1 MSVSAADVVEHR
13 TPASRPVVVMPR
25 LVWLDSAK
33 GIGILLVVLGHS
45 LGGLY
50 DGGLVK
56 AGSALWLLFY
66 GVYVFHM
73 PLFFFL
79 SASLIYG
86 RVVANPRRVLSSS
99 LTKIAWP
106 YFVWATV
113 QIVVLIEA
121 SGAINHAQTRG
132 FGASVIRLLW
142 APHAQFWFLYVLF
155 FLHMTVLVAGRIG
168 GKLLFGFVMASV
180 YAACM
185 LSSAVSGFV
194 TFYVG
199 LVSLLFYTLG
209 VCFGDVLLKANW
221 PIRRPLPLLAI
232 CGLIWFG
239 AAWAVWATQ
248 ADFYAPGALPAAFA
262 GTAAVIIIARSLRDR
277 PAAILSYLGRR
288 AMTIYVMHV
297 LFVAGS
303 RILLVQHLHVENP
316 VAILPIICIVGV
328 LGPLAAYAILGRLR
342 LRSALGLS

>member
-1 MSVSAADVVEHR
+1 MSMSAVSPGRVIAADVRPHG
-13 TPASRPVVVMPR
+13 TPPIGKVAGVQR

-33 GIGILLVVLGHS
+33 GIGIVLVVLGHA
-45 LGGLY
+45 LGGLS
-50 DGGLVK
+50 DAGLVP
-56 AGSALWLLFY
+56 AGSPLWLLFY

-86 RVVANPRRVLSSS
+86 RVVAKPGRVLSSS

-239 AAWAVWATQ
+239 AAWAVWASQ
-248 ADFYAPGALPAAFA
+248 ADF
-262 GTAAVIIIARSLRDR
+262 
-277 PAAILSYLGRR
+277 
-288 AMTIYVMHV
+288 
-297 LFVAGS
+297 
-303 RILLVQHLHVENP
+303 
-316 VAILPIICIVGV
+316 
-328 LGPLAAYAILGRLR
+328 
-342 LRSALGLS
+342 